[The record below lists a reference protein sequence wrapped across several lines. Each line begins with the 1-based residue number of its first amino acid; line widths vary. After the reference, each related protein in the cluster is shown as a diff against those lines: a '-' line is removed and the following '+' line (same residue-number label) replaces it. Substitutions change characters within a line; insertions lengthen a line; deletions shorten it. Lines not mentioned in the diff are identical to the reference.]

1 MKEITLSEAISKS
14 WHSLSFRD
22 HQRENG
28 SNLDLWR
35 LKNDLTLSPN
45 QSGAIVLLQDNGN
58 YELTKY
64 AKPELPVPDITF
76 EDLWICT
83 KEHFGLTAATAALAY
98 GGMPIRKI
106 KKGTAPTLDPANTP
120 IK

>member
-45 QSGAIVLLQDNGN
+45 QSGAIVLLMEIMN
-58 YELTKY
+58 
-64 AKPELPVPDITF
+64 
-76 EDLWICT
+76 
-83 KEHFGLTAATAALAY
+83 
-98 GGMPIRKI
+98 
-106 KKGTAPTLDPANTP
+106 
-120 IK
+120 